1 MTNLDRVE
9 TLYKT
14 GLRIFGVLT
23 LASSLWM
30 IAHYEWGAGNPARV
44 QVLTRSAAPSEAVVA
59 AKARERRAG
68 LILGTSGAVVGIAL
82 LVSAELIGRFAR
94 AARNR

>member
-23 LASSLWM
+23 LALSLWM
-30 IAHYEWGAGNPARV
+30 VAHYQWGPGNPANV
-44 QVLTRSAAPSEAVVA
+44 EVLTRSAAPNEAVVS
-59 AKARERRAG
+59 AKAHERRAG
-68 LILGTSGAVVGIAL
+68 LILGTSGAAVGAAL
-82 LVSAELIGRFAR
+82 LVSAEIIGRFAR

>member
-23 LASSLWM
+23 LALSLWM
-30 IAHYEWGAGNPARV
+30 IAHYQWGPGNPANAV
-44 QVLTRSAAPSEAVVA
+44 VLTRSAAPNEAAVA
-59 AKARERRAG
+59 ARARERKAG
-68 LILGTSGAVVGIAL
+68 LILGTSGAIVGVAL
-82 LVSAELIGRFAR
+82 LVSAEIIGRFAR